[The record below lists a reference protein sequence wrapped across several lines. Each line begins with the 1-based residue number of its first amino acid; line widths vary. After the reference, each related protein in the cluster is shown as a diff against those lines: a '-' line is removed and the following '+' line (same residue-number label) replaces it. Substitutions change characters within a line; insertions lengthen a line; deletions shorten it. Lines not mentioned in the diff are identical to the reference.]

1 MRFLDD
7 TKTGLVWCELNIDK
21 RGELFN
27 EDTNQKAFFRSE
39 LNSWKKHPE
48 FRAIQDY
55 ILFGPLSLGD
65 YLQSYN
71 HDNRSVFY
79 ALENNELVG
88 CAVLTSKTCLHDRT
102 MIENYVK
109 FCKKFQ
115 IAGVENSLSLNQ
127 SQAILKKSKSKDN
140 SCVEYI
146 VVNPSLYKKGNM
158 GGGYGTR
165 MMISINNHP
174 SFFYKQTP
182 ENLKT
187 TRTAIHITNTRSEK
201 LFRKSG
207 FEEIPKVC
215 DELHSG
221 FNNFIR
227 PADHLIVPTPDPK
240 DLMPKEEFQNIIF
253 SHDFTL

>member
-7 TKTGLVWCELNIDK
+7 QKTGLVWCELNK
-21 RGELFN
+21 PNKFNGEEHAQSAEF
-27 EDTNQKAFFRSE
+27 KKE
-39 LNSWKKHPE
+39 LDSWKKYPN
-48 FRAIQDY
+48 FRAIRDY
-55 ILFGPLSLGD
+55 VLFGTLSLGE

-127 SQAILKKSKSKDN
+127 SQVILKKSKSKDN

-165 MMISINNHP
+165 MMISINSHP

-182 ENLKT
+182 EKLKT
-187 TRTAIHITNTRSEK
+187 TRTAIHRTNTRSEN

-221 FNNFIR
+221 FNNFIK

-240 DLMPKEEFQNIIF
+240 DLMPKEEFHKIIF
-253 SHDFTL
+253 SDDFTL

>member
-7 TKTGLVWCELNIDK
+7 QKTGLVWCELNK
-21 RGELFN
+21 PNKFNGEEHAQSAEF
-27 EDTNQKAFFRSE
+27 KKE
-39 LNSWKKHPE
+39 LDSWKKYPE

-55 ILFGPLSLGD
+55 ILFGPLSLGE

-146 VVNPSLYKKGNM
+146 VVNPELHQK
-158 GGGYGTR
+158 GYGA
-165 MMISINNHP
+165 MMLSSINAHP
-174 SFFYKQTP
+174 NFFF
-182 ENLKT
+182 NLSSEKLKS

-221 FNNFIR
+221 FNNFIK

-240 DLMPKEEFQNIIF
+240 DLMPKKEFYKII
-253 SHDFTL
+253 SSDDFTL